1 MQVNFDFDEMVA
13 TYDTRRKH
21 LAAKMENIVRIVT
34 NPRRGR
40 AIVYAGVL
48 YLGGQTAHDKA
59 QDIKGQMRQ
68 VLEKIDRILA
78 TAGVNK
84 TSLLTAQIWLKDIGR
99 DFAGM
104 NEVWDAWV
112 DPEGMPTRATAQC
125 QMASVETLVEI
136 IVTAAAPR

>member
-1 MQVNFDFDEMVA
+1 M
-13 TYDTRRKH
+13 
-21 LAAKMENIVRIVT
+21 AAHMEDIVRIVT

-40 AIVYAGVL
+40 AVL
-48 YLGGQTAHDKA
+48 YGGMLFLGGQTAHDKS

-68 VLEKIDRILA
+68 VLEKIDRTLA
-78 TAGVNK
+78 MAGVDK
-84 TSLLTAQIWLKDIGR
+84 TALLTAQIWLKDITR

-112 DPEGMPTRATAQC
+112 DPEAMPTRATVQC
-125 QMASVETLVEI
+125 QMASAETLVEI